1 MFWRRV
7 ETQKNL
13 EIENELKKQYES
25 QMEEA
30 KKKEEEET
38 ARKLKE

>member
-13 EIENELKKQYES
+13 EIENELKKQYEL

-30 KKKEEEET
+30 KKK
-38 ARKLKE
+38 

>member
-13 EIENELKKQYES
+13 EIENELKKQYEL

-30 KKKEEEET
+30 KKKQEDDT
-38 ARKLKE
+38 ARELKE

>member
-25 QMEEA
+25 QIKEA